1 MKDDAVLCS
10 PGGNEDDRFV
20 LQDDSVCEVT
30 LANPLDFEARSSYSL
45 TLTVRDLD
53 TVVTRTSTQMFH
65 VNVTDE
71 NDQPVSVH
79 SICLAM

>member
-1 MKDDAVLCS
+1 M
-10 PGGNEDDRFV
+10 

-30 LANPLDFEARSSYSL
+30 LANPLDFETRSSYSL

-53 TVVTRTSTQMFH
+53 TVVTRTSTQTFD

-79 SICLAM
+79 SIFV